1 MLQAT
6 RRARI
11 PILAIKSEWV
21 KIGNA
26 MRKIIHVDMD
36 AFFASVEQRDNPEL
50 RGKPVA
56 VGGSRARGV
65 VAAASYEARRFGVRS
80 AMPSGQA
87 LRLCPDLI
95 FVKTRF
101 DAYRAVSEVI
111 RGIFARYA
119 DVVEV
124 PSLDEAYLDV
134 TANRAGL
141 PSATATARAIRA
153 DILAATGLTA
163 SAGISF
169 NKFLAKVASN
179 QNKPDGQCVIT
190 PDRADAFLCAL
201 PVAKFHG
208 IGPATAAKLAGFG
221 LHTGTDLRAADPLW
235 LAARF
240 GKAGQWY
247 HAIAHGRDDRDVRAH
262 RVRKSIGSETTL
274 SINLD
279 TLDQVTATIAGL
291 AERVWDHARDKRVT
305 GRTVTVKLR
314 YGDFVTI
321 TRARSLPEP
330 VADAG
335 ALHAVAVAI
344 AMTVFPLRMGLR
356 LVGVTLSA
364 LTPLD
369 RATKPS
375 TQLGLAL

>member
-21 KIGNA
+21 QIGNA

-153 DILAATGLTA
+153 DIFAATGLTA

-169 NKFLAKVASN
+169 NKFLAKVASD

-279 TLDQVTATIAGL
+279 TLDQVTATIAEL

-344 AMTVFPLRMGLR
+344 ATTVFPLRMGLR